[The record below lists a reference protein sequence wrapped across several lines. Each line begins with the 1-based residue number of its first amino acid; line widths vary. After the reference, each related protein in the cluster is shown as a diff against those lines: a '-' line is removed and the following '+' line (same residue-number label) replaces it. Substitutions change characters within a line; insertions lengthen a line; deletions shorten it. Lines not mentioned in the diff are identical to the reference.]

1 MLDGIDE
8 PCVGNTCSLLQDTPP
23 NLAMSTLEVSDLPV
37 PAKDERFPTINQA
50 LNCWNKYNE
59 WVLCLKNNEKDEA
72 KCFLPRFNMRELCP
86 GEWVEKWDAD
96 RDGDKFAGLQVDDAE
111 H

>member
-1 MLDGIDE
+1 MLSS
-8 PCVGNTCSLLQDTPP
+8 CLSLLGALIYFLFAVTVPVYDPSGLTP
-23 NLAMSTLEVSDLPV
+23 LLFSLTS
-37 PAKDERFPTINQA
+37 R
-50 LNCWNKYNE
+50 NKYNE

>member
-1 MLDGIDE
+1 
-8 PCVGNTCSLLQDTPP
+8 
-23 NLAMSTLEVSDLPV
+23 MSTLEVSDLPV